1 MNRSKRKQYLQNKR
15 LIALLIVQL
24 LVISS
29 RAQLPS
35 RLLSYIQQ
43 IIPSNIGHTRGTLS
57 CKEISATVFYVSVRW
72 QMQIPVAQDDAA
84 VTIIPAFKPTFNWAP
99 LLTPDSNHI
108 IAQHVFRSPALIVA
122 TDEKLLSVIPDLGL
136 LQKGS
141 AVPWYMDMD
150 AQNNRLMLGMAG
162 AVVKEHVLYTK
173 TTGAVFPQGTH
184 AIGFFC
190 IVSDKR
196 TAIQNPFAATGA
208 FLWRRWGQPL
218 YNQGEPLQRTN
229 LEPYVRQ
236 TYQWAFTNW
245 KKVVWQQFELEG
257 KQVGA
262 PAFIVNYSQSPNY
275 TGLANQREFLSIWN
289 QAWFNSLRSAQGL
302 YRYAQRTGND
312 SLKQYALQTKE
323 LALSFPQQEGF
334 FKSVVATEMETVES
348 DGKKYVR
355 SKGWNARY
363 WGNSNRNPYTWDAK
377 ASPYHIADMS
387 YTAYWML
394 VWYGELEKDQ
404 RLLTYAK
411 HYADALLKL
420 QDTAGF
426 FPAWLSLKNREPM
439 DHLNQSPETSISVT
453 FLLKLFAVTKDTR
466 YRNSAEKAMRAV
478 IKNNIPQG
486 QWEDFE
492 TYWSCSRVGSDAW
505 VGKKIVRNNM
515 FKQNT
520 FSIFWTAQALLETYH
535 STRKKQYLETG
546 QRVLDELLLWQAVWQ
561 PPYMAVR
568 TLGGFGVMNADAEWD
583 DSRQSLFAELILQY
597 GKLLKH
603 RDYLER
609 GLAALRAS
617 FTMMYTPLNPRTMQ
631 QWQARWPFFNKADYG
646 FMMENYGHDGVTD
659 AQGLGIGE
667 FTIYDW
673 GNGAAAE
680 AYNRIYDHYGPAL
693 LSGRF

>member
-35 RLLSYIQQ
+35 RLLPYIQQ

-72 QMQIPVAQDDAA
+72 QMQTPVAQDDAF
-84 VTIIPAFKPTFNWAP
+84 VTIIPAFKPAFNWAP

-150 AQNNRLMLGMAG
+150 AQKNRLTLGMAR

-173 TTGAVFPQGTH
+173 TAGAVFPQSTH
-184 AIGFFC
+184 TIGFFC
-190 IVSDKR
+190 IVSDKK
-196 TAIQNPFAATGA
+196 TAIQNPFAETSA
-208 FLWRRWGQPL
+208 FLWQRWGQPL

-348 DGKKYVR
+348 GGKKYMR

-426 FPAWLSLKNREPM
+426 FPAWLNLENREPM
-439 DHLNQSPETSISVT
+439 DYLNQSPETSISVT
-453 FLLKLFAVTKDTR
+453 F
-466 YRNSAEKAMRAV
+466 
-478 IKNNIPQG
+478 
-486 QWEDFE
+486 
-492 TYWSCSRVGSDAW
+492 C
-505 VGKKIVRNNM
+505 
-515 FKQNT
+515 
-520 FSIFWTAQALLETYH
+520 
-535 STRKKQYLETG
+535 
-546 QRVLDELLLWQAVWQ
+546 
-561 PPYMAVR
+561 
-568 TLGGFGVMNADAEWD
+568 
-583 DSRQSLFAELILQY
+583 
-597 GKLLKH
+597 
-603 RDYLER
+603 
-609 GLAALRAS
+609 
-617 FTMMYTPLNPRTMQ
+617 
-631 QWQARWPFFNKADYG
+631 
-646 FMMENYGHDGVTD
+646 
-659 AQGLGIGE
+659 
-667 FTIYDW
+667 
-673 GNGAAAE
+673 
-680 AYNRIYDHYGPAL
+680 
-693 LSGRF
+693 